1 MPEQPPPDDQ
11 PTTPD
16 LPADPARQEQTV
28 PMPGQPVTPPPP
40 AGTYASTYPAPGAA
54 PGEHKRYT
62 LSRSVLGAAAAGV
75 LLVGGLA
82 GYAIGV
88 TVVANDSPD
97 RGPSRVDWR
106 GDFPDRGEMPGPQGG
121 FGVRSAARRAVSR
134 GRGRYRSPPTARTGK
149 RRNRRTRVSS
159 PRIKATAAAPAPEP
173 IRFRSTA
180 STEGVA

>member
-121 FGVRSAARRAVSR
+121 FG
-134 GRGRYRSPPTARTGK
+134 GPFGGPQGGFEGPGQIPQPPDGQDREAPQPPNPSQQPEDQGD
-149 RRNRRTRVSS
+149 SS
-159 PRIKATAAAPAPEP
+159 GSGT
-173 IRFRSTA
+173 
-180 STEGVA
+180 